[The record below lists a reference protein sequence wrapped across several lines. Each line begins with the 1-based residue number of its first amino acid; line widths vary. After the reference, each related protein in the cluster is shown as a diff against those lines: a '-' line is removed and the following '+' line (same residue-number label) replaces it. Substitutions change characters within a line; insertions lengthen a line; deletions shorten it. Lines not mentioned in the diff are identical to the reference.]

1 MPEREKKTQI
11 MKDGPERI
19 NKRREKG
26 MPDRQLSEQNKG
38 QAKIKKGYDE
48 GS

>member
-1 MPEREKKTQI
+1 L
-11 MKDGPERI
+11 KDGPERI

-26 MPDRQLSEQNKG
+26 RPERQLREQNKG
-38 QAKIKKGYDE
+38 EAKIKKGYDE